1 MRLCSCGKTLQNWFK
16 ILALLWCKTL
26 NWYKCNQ
33 CVKICLQKLKCS
45 CVAAFSDEYS
55 LICSYHFTLCQI
67 KYLPLYRWHK
77 FFSTQK
83 KHSFLC
89 RKCENKAFVMNTY
102 IVMNMNTVFTIN
114 WEGYFVV
121 VIAAIRNFR
130 YFLYI
135 FIL

>member
-1 MRLCSCGKTLQNWFK
+1 M
-16 ILALLWCKTL
+16 
-26 NWYKCNQ
+26 
-33 CVKICLQKLKCS
+33 
-45 CVAAFSDEYS
+45 
-55 LICSYHFTLCQI
+55 
-67 KYLPLYRWHK
+67 
-77 FFSTQK
+77 
-83 KHSFLC
+83 
-89 RKCENKAFVMNTY
+89 MNTY